1 MYYNIVKIQFQGINI
16 NITMANLKQ
25 IFLNT
30 LNEAPVPAPAERE
43 FDQAE
48 DEAALQKRLAT
59 TETDPTALDVDPGPE
74 NVGYHAEVATAEGWL
89 IEIDAFIK
97 YLNDTEEGSIN
108 AQINVLDRDNSV
120 FKGIASRTSDKFA
133 RVSSDLAEL
142 KEIIAGFIISSD
154 RKAKTIRMQ
163 DSLVVSQL
171 PINEQVIEK
180 LSRYG
185 FEVVGFNEKNST
197 YSLTLEG
204 YDDTILRAEVN
215 EGGNV
220 NGENVELYLERITSE
235 YEIEPIIIEESVIEE
250 DLVMDEKIL
259 KQIKD
264 IDEKLTHG
272 WNQDLYSK
280 RRELLDKM
288 QKPYIDV
295 AKSLMNDGE

>member
-1 MYYNIVKIQFQGINI
+1 
-16 NITMANLKQ
+16 MANLKQ

-30 LNEAPVPAPAERE
+30 LNEAAAPAPDERE

-59 TETDPTALDVDPGPE
+59 TETDPAALDVDSGPE
-74 NVGYHAEVATAEGWL
+74 NIGYHAEVATAQAWL
-89 IEIDAFIK
+89 SEIDAFIK
-97 YLNDTEEGSIN
+97 YLNDTQEGSIN

-163 DSLVVSQL
+163 DSLIVSQL
-171 PINEQVIEK
+171 PLNEQAIEK

-204 YDDTILRAEVN
+204 YDDVVLRAEVN
-215 EGGNV
+215 EDGKV
-220 NGENVELYLERITSE
+220 NGEDVQLYIERITSD
-235 YEIEPIIIEESVIEE
+235 YELDPIIIEESVIEE

-272 WNQDLYSK
+272 WDQDLYSK

>member
-1 MYYNIVKIQFQGINI
+1 MYYNVVKIQFQGINI

-30 LNEAPVPAPAERE
+30 LNEASAPAPDERE
-43 FDQAE
+43 FDQVE

-59 TETDPTALDVDPGPE
+59 TDTDPTALDVDSGPD

-89 IEIDAFIK
+89 AEIDAFIK
-97 YLNDTEEGSIN
+97 YLNDTQEGSIN

-163 DSLVVSQL
+163 DSLVISHL
-171 PINEQVIEK
+171 PLNEQVIER

-185 FEVVGFNEKNST
+185 FEVVGYNKTNTT

-204 YDDTILRAEVN
+204 YDGNVLRAEVN
-215 EGGNV
+215 EDGKV
-220 NGENVELYLERITSE
+220 NGEDCNLYIERITTE
-235 YEIEPIIIEESVIEE
+235 YELEPIIIEESVIEE

-272 WNQDLYSK
+272 WDQDLYSK

-288 QKPYIDV
+288 QKPYIDI